1 VRWRYGEKYE
11 EAKGERRKAK
21 GKPLRSLPFAF
32 RFPKGAT
39 MKQTVWRTFAALG
52 VIVFS
57 LFASSWVFFPVK
69 QVLISGSKNLDPKE
83 VARLSGVSRGN
94 PWLWVSTA
102 RAAALE
108 REPWVLS
115 AKIVK
120 KFPDTITIQ
129 LVERVPLAVWKHG
142 GKREVIAEDGT
153 VLPTATAKLQ
163 LEGETKARFE
173 EALLVARVAR
183 DLGAERVKFDSNGF
197 VVQLKQG
204 EIWAADFDSLL
215 KYGESVRMMTMQ
227 QKAKRINVYSWGVSL
242 Q

>member
-1 VRWRYGEKYE
+1 
-11 EAKGERRKAK
+11 
-21 GKPLRSLPFAF
+21 
-32 RFPKGAT
+32 

-108 REPWVLS
+108 REPWVLR

-120 KFPDTITIQ
+120 TFPDKVTIE
-129 LVERVPLAVWKHG
+129 LVERVPLAVWNHG
-142 GKREVIAEDGT
+142 GKREVVAEDGT
-153 VLPTATAKLQ
+153 VLPTASAKLQ
-163 LEGETKARFE
+163 LEGETKGRFA
-173 EALLVARVAR
+173 EALQVARAAR
-183 DLGAERVKFDSNGF
+183 DMGATRVKFDSNGF
-197 VVQLKQG
+197 AVSFAKG
-204 EIWAADFDSLL
+204 EVWAESLTSLL

-227 QKAKRINVYSWGVSL
+227 QKAKRIYVYSWGVSL

>member
-1 VRWRYGEKYE
+1 
-11 EAKGERRKAK
+11 
-21 GKPLRSLPFAF
+21 
-32 RFPKGAT
+32 
-39 MKQTVWRTFAALG
+39 MNQTVWRSFAALG

-83 VARLSGVSRGN
+83 VARMAGVSRGN

-120 KFPDTITIQ
+120 QFPDTVTIS
-129 LVERVPLAVWKHG
+129 LVERVPLATWKHA

-153 VLPTATAKLQ
+153 VLPTASAKLQ
-163 LEGETKARFE
+163 LEGETAARFA

-183 DLGAERVKFDSNGF
+183 DMGAERVKFDSNGY
-197 VVQLKQG
+197 VVGLGKG
-204 EIWAADFDSLL
+204 EIWVSSYPSLL

-227 QKAKRINVYSWGVSL
+227 QKARRINVYSWGVSL